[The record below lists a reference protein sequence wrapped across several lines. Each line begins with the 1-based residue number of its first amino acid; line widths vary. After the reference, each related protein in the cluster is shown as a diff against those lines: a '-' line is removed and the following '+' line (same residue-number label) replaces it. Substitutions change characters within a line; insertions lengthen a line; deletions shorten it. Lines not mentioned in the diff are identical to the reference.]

1 MPATTTHAPGT
12 FCWPELA
19 AKDIKAAIAFYKT
32 LFGWGVKENPMGE
45 GMVYYIFTKGDHE
58 VAAGYEI
65 NDQMM
70 PGVPPHWAAYVSV
83 TDADAAASKVK
94 ALGGEVLMGPHD
106 VSGNGREQGRMVVLK
121 DTIGAVFSVWQ
132 AKQHCGVGLVN
143 EPGSL
148 AWTQLNA
155 SDPDKAKPF
164 YTGLLGW
171 TYQDNPNPMGG
182 TYTMWMRPGETN
194 ATAGMMPMPPD
205 APAPSHWLT
214 YWGTADCNASH
225 AKAMSLGAKA
235 YHGPEDIPGM
245 GRFAV
250 MADPQ
255 GAVFALFQPFM

>member
-1 MPATTTHAPGT
+1 MSRFTQHPPGR
-12 FCWPELA
+12 FVWPELMTTDIA
-19 AKDIKAAIAFYKT
+19 AARAFYQP
-32 LFGWGVKENPMGE
+32 LLGWDVKENDMGAM
-45 GMVYYIFTKGDHE
+45 GIYYIFTKDGCE
-58 VAAGYEI
+58 VAAGF
-65 NDQMM
+65 QMTPDM
-70 PGVPPHWAAYVSV
+70 AGVPPHWGAYASV
-83 TDADAAASKVK
+83 TSADEAVEKAK
-94 ALGGEVLMGPHD
+94 ALGGQVVMGPFD
-106 VSGNGREQGRMVVLK
+106 VEHGGHKHGRTAMLI
-121 DTIGAVFSVWQ
+121 DPIGAHISVWQ
-132 AKQHCGVGLVN
+132 AYEHIGIGMAG

-148 AWTQLNA
+148 IWTQLNA
-155 SDPDKAKPF
+155 KDPDKAKPF

-255 GAVFALFQPFM
+255 GAVFALFQPFI